1 MMEII
6 VSGQQIEQTKG
17 KEWRGLRILSVFVR
31 GKRLRNKRNVDDRN

>member
-17 KEWRGLRILSVFVR
+17 KEWRSIKILSVFVR
-31 GKRLRNKRNVDDRN
+31 GKRLRTKRNLEDKN